1 MVSLQNNRNIIN
13 TGGIFDNTST
23 KIQTNQKEKVYNK
36 KILKQVRF
44 FVVHVTIRSSC
55 FQRRRDSATMV
66 NKEQEELLS

>member
-13 TGGIFDNTST
+13 TGCIFDNTST
-23 KIQTNQKEKVYNK
+23 KIQTKQKEKVYNK
-36 KILKQVRF
+36 KIPKQLRF
-44 FVVHVTIRSSC
+44 FVVHVTVRSSF